1 VGINVSQRLRDHLT
15 VIIGECDLL
24 EDTLGAR
31 SDAMTSIKVIRN
43 AAYRVAKAIEG
54 ESWMALEILAGT
66 PPDSVVRPARQ
77 GQTGSSSQYPR

>member
-1 VGINVSQRLRDHLT
+1 MSKNVSQRLRDHLT

-31 SDAMTSIKVIRN
+31 SDVMPRINVIRN

-54 ESWMALEILAGT
+54 ESWMALQILAGV
-66 PPDSVVRPARQ
+66 PPDSVVRESRPS
-77 GQTGSSSQYPR
+77 QTRSSS